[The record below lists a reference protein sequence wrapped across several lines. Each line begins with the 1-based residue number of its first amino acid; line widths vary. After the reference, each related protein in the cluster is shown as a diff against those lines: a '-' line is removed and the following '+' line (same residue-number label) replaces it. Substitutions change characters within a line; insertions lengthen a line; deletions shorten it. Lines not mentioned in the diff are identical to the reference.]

1 VNIAGKL
8 KRAGL
13 DSYFFMLIGTVA
25 LAAILPARGAAA
37 DIVSTVG
44 FFGVALL
51 FFIYGA
57 KLNPAA
63 IMGGISN
70 WRVQSLIASCTYV
83 AFPVIGVTL
92 AMLAGP
98 WIEPEIRTGL
108 IFVSILPSTVQSSI
122 ALTSLARGNVPA
134 AVAAATLS
142 NLAGVV
148 LTPLFAAWLL
158 RSDTGGFSF
167 DTMKNIAI
175 QILLPFALGQLA
187 RPRIG
192 AWITA
197 HKRLT
202 LAIDRGAILLIVYSA
217 FSAGVVAGIWSTVG
231 ITSLAMIVVVDAAL
245 LALLMLASTLG
256 GRLLGINRADHFAV
270 LFCGSTKSLA
280 TGVPIA
286 HILFN
291 DAGLGLIVLPLML
304 FHQMQLLTCAVI
316 AQREAQTPEALARTA

>member
-1 VNIAGKL
+1 LANRL

-13 DSYFFMLIGTVA
+13 DSYFFMLIGTVG
-25 LAAILPARGAAA
+25 LAALLPARGTGAE
-37 DIVSTVG
+37 IVSTVG

-57 KLNPAA
+57 KLNPAS
-63 IMGGISN
+63 IMGGIGN
-70 WRVQSLIASCTYV
+70 WRVQSLIAGCTYV
-83 AFPVIGVTL
+83 AFPTIGIAL

-98 WIEPEIRTGL
+98 WIEPELQTGI
-108 IFVSILPSTVQSSI
+108 IFLSILPSTVQSSI
-122 ALTSLARGNVPA
+122 AFTSLARGNVPA

-167 DTMKNIAI
+167 DTMKNIGI

-187 RPRIG
+187 RPALG

-202 LAIDRGAILLIVYSA
+202 LAVDRGAILLIVYSA
-217 FSAGVVAGIWSTVG
+217 FSAGVVAGIWGTVG
-231 ITSLAMIVVVDAAL
+231 GTSLVVVVLADVLL
-245 LALLMLASTLG
+245 LALLLLASTLG
-256 GRLLGINRADHFAV
+256 ARLLGLSRPDQLSV

-280 TGVPIA
+280 TGLPIA
-286 HILFN
+286 HILFE
-291 DAGLGLIVLPLML
+291 DASLGLIVLPLML
-304 FHQMQLLTCAVI
+304 FHQIQLLTCAVI
-316 AQREAQTPEALARTA
+316 AQREAQSPEPQLTPA